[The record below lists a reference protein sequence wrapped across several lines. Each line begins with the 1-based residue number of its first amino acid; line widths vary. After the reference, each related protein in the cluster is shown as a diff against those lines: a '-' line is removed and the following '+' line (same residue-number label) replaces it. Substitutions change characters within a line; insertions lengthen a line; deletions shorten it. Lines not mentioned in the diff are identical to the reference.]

1 MRQLYASQRSEANVE
16 IDDAQSAAVW
26 DPYFQWFHLLPRAQ
40 SREDS
45 GDINP
50 WRFEKVKDEVK
61 DDEVKDDV
69 VESSEDFDEIA
80 VWDPYMQ

>member
-1 MRQLYASQRSEANVE
+1 MRQAYASQRSEANVE

-45 GDINP
+45 
-50 WRFEKVKDEVK
+50 DEIDPCDVLPRTPSR
-61 DDEVKDDV
+61 DD
-69 VESSEDFDEIA
+69 VESSDDFGEIA
-80 VWDPYMQ
+80 VRGPHVQ

>member
-1 MRQLYASQRSEANVE
+1 MRQAYASERSEANVE
-16 IDDAQSAAVW
+16 IDDAQYPAVW

-45 GDINP
+45 DDIDP
-50 WRFEKVKDEVK
+50 CDALPRTPSR
-61 DDEVKDDV
+61 DD